1 MTLNDLEKIINDKD
15 NALTMLDNELKA
27 VKEENDT
34 NYVLLKEKN
43 RTIEELKIQMKILK
57 ENTNEEYNKN
67 IIIKLQKDIDMKTKE
82 IEEERKKAN
91 EMKNNFE
98 KIYKKKLLEEEEA
111 KLANTVFVP
120 ERLIVNKEK
129 SELYVKIEKLRKE
142 NRKLKDEKKKL
153 MEEKEEL
160 KKKI

>member
-1 MTLNDLEKIINDKD
+1 
-15 NALTMLDNELKA
+15 
-27 VKEENDT
+27 
-34 NYVLLKEKN
+34 
-43 RTIEELKIQMKILK
+43 MKILK

-67 IIIKLQKDIDMKTKE
+67 IIIKLQKDIDVKTKE

-98 KIYKKKLLEEEEA
+98 KMYKKKLLEEEEA
-111 KLANTVFVP
+111 KLANTVYVP
-120 ERLIVNKEK
+120 ERLIINKEK

-142 NRKLKDEKKKL
+142 NRKIKDEKKKL

>member
-1 MTLNDLEKIINDKD
+1 
-15 NALTMLDNELKA
+15 MLANELKA

-160 KKKI
+160 KKNMKI

>member
-1 MTLNDLEKIINDKD
+1 
-15 NALTMLDNELKA
+15 
-27 VKEENDT
+27 
-34 NYVLLKEKN
+34 
-43 RTIEELKIQMKILK
+43 MKILK

-160 KKKI
+160 KKKY